1 VRRRV
6 VGLGLVL
13 LASGCHNFTV
23 VNGGKVAA
31 SQPASGYD
39 ERFHSAII
47 GDFVMID
54 QPPKLDTLCP
64 MGWAKI
70 DRQVSFFNGAV
81 NMLGGGVYQSD
92 SITVRC
98 VKGQPVNP
106 DGTPVVAPAPS
117 GTPNAPPGTPNM
129 PPSQPPA
136 QNPAPTP
143 GVSL

>member
-1 VRRRV
+1 MRRLV
-6 VGLGLVL
+6 LGAGLVV
-13 LASGCHNFTV
+13 LATGCHNFTV
-23 VNGGKVAA
+23 VNGDKVAA

-70 DRQVSFFNGAV
+70 DRQVSFFNGLV

-92 SITVRC
+92 SLTVRC

-106 DGTPVVAPAPS
+106 DGTPVVTPA
-117 GTPNAPPGTPNM
+117 GTPTAPT
-129 PPSQPPA
+129 PSQPPP
-136 QNPAPTP
+136 QNAAPTP